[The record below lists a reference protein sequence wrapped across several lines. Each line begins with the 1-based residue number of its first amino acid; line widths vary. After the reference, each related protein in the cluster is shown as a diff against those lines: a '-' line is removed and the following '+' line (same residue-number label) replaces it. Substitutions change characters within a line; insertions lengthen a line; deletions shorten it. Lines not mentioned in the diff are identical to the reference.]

1 MKQLIK
7 SALFALSLAMAPISA
22 KAEDA
27 ARQVIS
33 DQLEAFQADDFE
45 TAFSFAS
52 PMIKRL
58 FRTPD
63 RFGAMVRNG
72 YPMVWRPS
80 KVEFVSSETVGAAV
94 REIVLI
100 RDGEGVFYEL
110 EYEMIPL
117 EDGWKING
125 VRVRR
130 SGDGLA

>member
-1 MKQLIK
+1 MKQLIAI
-7 SALFALSLAMAPISA
+7 ALFATSLATAPFA
-22 KAEDA
+22 VKAEEA
-27 ARQVIS
+27 ARQVIAA
-33 DQLEAFQADDFE
+33 QLEAFQADDFDK
-45 TAFSFAS
+45 AFTFAS
-52 PMIKRL
+52 PTIKQL

-72 YPMVWRPS
+72 YPMVWRPAE
-80 KVEFVSSETVGAAV
+80 VEFIESETIGEAV

-100 RDGEGVFYEL
+100 RDADGVYYEL

-117 EDGWKING
+117 EGGWKING